1 MNTRPHE
8 SGTNHNPNEDT
19 AASPN
24 GGDASAGTD
33 FAHRVTA
40 GATAFVSQLDDRM
53 KRNPYSALGLACA
66 VGIGAGILLSSRLL
80 RGVLTAAAT
89 AAAVEMARSFVT
101 HRRT

>member
-8 SGTNHNPNEDT
+8 SGTNHNPNEGT
-19 AASPN
+19 AASAKEADPAT
-24 GGDASAGTD
+24 GAD

-40 GATAFVSQLDDRM
+40 GATAFASQLDDRV
-53 KRNPYSALGLACA
+53 KHNPYSALGLACA
-66 VGIGAGILLSSRLL
+66 VGVGAGIVLSSRLL

-89 AAAVEMARSFVT
+89 AAAVEMTRSFVT